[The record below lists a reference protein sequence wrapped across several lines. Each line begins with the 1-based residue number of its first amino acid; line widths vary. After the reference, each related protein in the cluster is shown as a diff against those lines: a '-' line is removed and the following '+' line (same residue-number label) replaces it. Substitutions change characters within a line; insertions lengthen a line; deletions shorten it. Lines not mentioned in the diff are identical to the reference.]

1 LADSTI
7 ITETIEKYSQLALL
21 LFCPCRKLKDIT
33 LDGSFT
39 RRLRAAATSGVFST
53 KAQDF
58 LQNIQDTKSNSFRVS
73 NLQDDLQR
81 NTEPLH
87 AVHAS
92 EHTLGY
98 EEHSNEEVEEAVGK
112 DIDTLLNVLALECGI
127 NGETQIHEEEDSS
140 VIPQSI
146 SFQNIRQKGCER
158 CGYECLAQMQT
169 SAHDPHASIVEVGT
183 ERHDLADGSSKP
195 CSTVQDKP
203 PTFHDIVK
211 VLINRKTRR
220 CRTFQAISTND
231 SAMVTVLEANGSA
244 ESVVDWARQANLDR
258 DQRRAFEIIIC
269 TFLLTFFETAPPV
282 SEGRIPGMR
291 HVLVSERRKLSN
303 LGDVKKRG
311 SSQLL
316 CLLHGPGGSGK
327 TTVIDLIVAYASEY
341 CSFLDNYEFS
351 SRTILVTA
359 MTGVAATILLGET
372 THGAVYLNQKKPIEA
387 EQVELWTATRLLV
400 IDEISFASKDDFSE
414 LHKKIRLLKQN
425 MHSPYGGLSIIFS
438 GDMRQLEPVG
448 SLKKPVYAEDCPEF
462 KDWVNCFIELKGMHR
477 FKQDP
482 EWGELLLR
490 FRDGNMT
497 ETDLQKINERVVN
510 PATVLPEDIKY
521 ATFFNRDRDS
531 INAAL
536 FEERCNYLY
545 SRNPNK
551 PITDSIMI
559 FSDDLQ
565 VQNSSDQYIPFI
577 NSTSFWEK
585 CAEDDIKMPRGS
597 GRMDP
602 VLKLYLR
609 CRLMLPCNTSVK
621 DGLANGTQA
630 TLEKVVLKPGQQS
643 RCILLGGQVPVL
655 AVHASQV
662 SHIVLR
668 HSNERITPP
677 TFTVRPKLHSF
688 RANILKPRMLQ
699 VGGKE
704 RELLKMKATQLPVII
719 NNATTGHK
727 LQGTGVDCLFVHNW
741 SYVTNWVYV
750 MLSRVKT
757 RAGLFCRKPLST
769 DTNKYT
775 VPKSLTN
782 MLDQFRARATPTYWD
797 EDDYNELVSR

>member
-1 LADSTI
+1 
-7 ITETIEKYSQLALL
+7 
-21 LFCPCRKLKDIT
+21 
-33 LDGSFT
+33 
-39 RRLRAAATSGVFST
+39 
-53 KAQDF
+53 
-58 LQNIQDTKSNSFRVS
+58 
-73 NLQDDLQR
+73 
-81 NTEPLH
+81 
-87 AVHAS
+87 
-92 EHTLGY
+92 
-98 EEHSNEEVEEAVGK
+98 
-112 DIDTLLNVLALECGI
+112 
-127 NGETQIHEEEDSS
+127 
-140 VIPQSI
+140 
-146 SFQNIRQKGCER
+146 
-158 CGYECLAQMQT
+158 
-169 SAHDPHASIVEVGT
+169 
-183 ERHDLADGSSKP
+183 
-195 CSTVQDKP
+195 
-203 PTFHDIVK
+203 
-211 VLINRKTRR
+211 
-220 CRTFQAISTND
+220 
-231 SAMVTVLEANGSA
+231 
-244 ESVVDWARQANLDR
+244 
-258 DQRRAFEIIIC
+258 
-269 TFLLTFFETAPPV
+269 
-282 SEGRIPGMR
+282 
-291 HVLVSERRKLSN
+291 
-303 LGDVKKRG
+303 
-311 SSQLL
+311 
-316 CLLHGPGGSGK
+316 
-327 TTVIDLIVAYASEY
+327 
-341 CSFLDNYEFS
+341 
-351 SRTILVTA
+351 
-359 MTGVAATILLGET
+359 
-372 THGAVYLNQKKPIEA
+372 
-387 EQVELWTATRLLV
+387 
-400 IDEISFASKDDFSE
+400 
-414 LHKKIRLLKQN
+414 
-425 MHSPYGGLSIIFS
+425 
-438 GDMRQLEPVG
+438 
-448 SLKKPVYAEDCPEF
+448 
-462 KDWVNCFIELKGMHR
+462 MHR